1 MSNLNLQTV
10 TTVRHWTDTL
20 FSFTCT
26 RDLAFRFENGQFTMV
41 GLEVDGKPLLRAYS
55 IASANYDEEL
65 EFFSIKVPDGP
76 LTSRLQH
83 LKTGDTLLIGRK
95 PTGTLIV
102 DNLLPGRVLW
112 LLSTG
117 TGLAPFMS
125 VIRDPSVYERY
136 DRIVVTH
143 TCRYI
148 RELAYRDYL
157 TQSLPQ
163 HEFLGEQVRET
174 LIYYPTVTREPFSNA
189 GRITDLIETGKL
201 FTDTGLPSFSAERD
215 RIMLC
220 GSSAML
226 RDTRVLLDAR
236 GFEEGSQSVPGHY
249 VVERAFVS

>member
-26 RDLAFRFENGQFTMV
+26 RDPAFRFENGQFTMV

-83 LKTGDTLLIGRK
+83 LNTGDTLLIGRK

-125 VIRDPSVYERY
+125 VIRDPSVYERF

-143 TCRYI
+143 TCRHV
-148 RELAYRDYL
+148 RELAYRDYITEL
-157 TQSLPQ
+157 LPQ
-163 HEFLGEQVRET
+163 HEILGESVREK
-174 LIYYPTVTREPFSNA
+174 LIYYPTVTREPFANA

-220 GSSAML
+220 GSTAML
-226 RDTRVLLDAR
+226 RDTRALLDAR
-236 GFEEGSQSVPGHY
+236 DFEEGSQSVPGHY

>member
-1 MSNLNLQTV
+1 MSNMNLQTV

-26 RDLAFRFENGQFTMV
+26 RDPAFRFENGQFTMV

-143 TCRYI
+143 TCRYV
-148 RELAYRDYL
+148 RELAYREYIAE
-157 TQSLPQ
+157 SLPQ
-163 HEFLGEQVRET
+163 HEFLGEQVREK
-174 LIYYPTVTREPFSNA
+174 LIYYPTVTREPFANT

-201 FTDTGLPSFSAERD
+201 FRDTGLPSFSAEHD
-215 RIMLC
+215 RIMMC

-226 RDTRVLLDAR
+226 RDTRTLLDAR
-236 GFEEGSQSVPGHY
+236 GFEEGTQSVPGHY